1 MQIGIDASR
10 YALDQA
16 TGVEWY
22 SYHIINALIEQI
34 ASDDENK
41 LVLYS
46 REPIVFD
53 EKIEELVHEK
63 PSKFQNTILKAKRL
77 WTLWKLSGE
86 MGKRPPDVLFVPS
99 HVLPL
104 SRPKKCVIT
113 IHDVAFKYLKTSYS
127 FMQYRYLDWSTKYA
141 VKHAS
146 KIITPSEATKADL
159 IRFYNCPE
167 EKVAVISHGFKAPKL
182 PRKSSGDPFEKHEI
196 FRYFKIDKDTSYIL
210 FVGRLESKKNL
221 ERLIK
226 AYARFV
232 DGHPNYKLIL
242 AGKRGVGFNNIKRTV
257 QENNLSEKVVMMG
270 YVSEEEKNIL
280 MQNCKIFAFTSLYE
294 GFGMPILEA
303 FYFEKPVLTAH
314 VSCLPEVAKDA
325 ACYCDPYDIESI
337 EMGLTKL
344 VSDEKYAKSL
354 IEAGTEHL
362 KDFSWAKA
370 AKMVLAV
377 FESLIPKHNGK

>member
-22 SYHIINALIEQI
+22 SYHIINALIEQV
-34 ASDDENK
+34 ALDDENK
-41 LVLYS
+41 MVLYS
-46 REPIVFD
+46 REPLVFD
-53 EKIEELVHEK
+53 EKIEELIKET
-63 PSKFQNTILKAKRL
+63 PAKFQNTILKAKRL

-86 MGKRPPDVLFVPS
+86 MEKRPPDVLFIPS

-104 SRPKKCVIT
+104 SRPKNSVIT
-113 IHDVAFKYLKTSYS
+113 IHDVAFKYLRTSYS

-146 KIITPSEATKADL
+146 RIIVPSEATAADL
-159 IRFYNCPE
+159 VRFYNCRQ
-167 EKVAVISHGFKAPKL
+167 EKITVIPHGFLAPKM
-182 PRKSSGDPFEKHEI
+182 PSKSSGDPFEKYEI
-196 FRYFKIDKDTSYIL
+196 FRYFKIDKDTNYIL

-226 AYARFV
+226 AFAKFV
-232 DGHPNYKLIL
+232 DSHPDYKLIL
-242 AGKRGVGFNNIKRTV
+242 AGKRGVGFNNIMRTV
-257 QENNLSEKVVMMG
+257 QENNLSEKVIMMG
-270 YVSEEEKNIL
+270 YVSEDEKNIL

-294 GFGMPILEA
+294 GFGMPILDA
-303 FYFEKPVLTAH
+303 FYFGKPVLTAH

-325 ACYCDPYDIESI
+325 ACYCDPYDVESI
-337 EMGLTKL
+337 EMGLMKL
-344 VSDEKYAKSL
+344 VSDENYAKSL
-354 IEAGTEHL
+354 VEAGTERL

-377 FESLIPKHNGK
+377 FESLIPKQNGQ